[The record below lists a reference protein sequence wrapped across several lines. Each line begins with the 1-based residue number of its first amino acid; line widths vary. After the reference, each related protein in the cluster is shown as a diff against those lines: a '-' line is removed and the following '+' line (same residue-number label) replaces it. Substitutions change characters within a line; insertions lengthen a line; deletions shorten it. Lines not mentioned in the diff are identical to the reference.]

1 MCILEVCASDLA
13 SAYEAAKGG
22 AQRIELCADL
32 ALDGLTPPREWI
44 EEARRIAGLKLHVLI
59 RSRAGDFVYT
69 DEEMTVMREQ
79 VRMAREAGAD
89 GVVIGAL
96 TPDGDIDVERLK
108 PLMEEAHRLS
118 SAGGCPMQ
126 VTFHRAFD
134 VCRDPMQALEDI
146 IALGCTRL
154 LTSGQQPTALDGAP
168 LIAELV
174 KQADNR
180 IIILPGAGVN
190 PDNAAEILRKTG
202 ASEIH
207 SSARSIAA
215 DGQKHTDAKV
225 VASILQAINS

>member
-1 MCILEVCASDLA
+1 MCILEVCASDLV

-108 PLMEEAHRLS
+108 PLMEEAYRLT

-154 LTSGQQPTALDGAP
+154 LTSGQQSTALDGAP

-174 KQADNR
+174 KQAENR

-215 DGQKHTDAKV
+215 DGQKHTDTKV